1 MSTLL
6 LGLRTLLFALSIL
19 GYLAFLHKHTQ
30 VKLEFLPAVTFAGQ
44 ICILFLGG
52 ILNILSLT
60 VTGLLATGLAFL
72 LLSIKSHFDFRK
84 FLCPAYV
91 FFAVSCL
98 YFLFLLKG
106 QVFNSY
112 DNFSRWANAFN
123 QPFPKFSRQ
132 YYSLSSLSSG
142 KLCLR
147 IFCKQNYLPSV
158 RRMPNVCADHAKSQ
172 YDPAL
177 IFLRKKTEGTE
188 CPSKHWRLHL
198 FIEL

>member
-6 LGLRTLLFALSIL
+6 LGLRTLLFALSIR

-112 DNFSRWANAFN
+112 DNFSRWALLIKQMLLTNRFQSFQGSIILFQAY
-123 QPFPKFSRQ
+123 P
-132 YYSLSSLSSG
+132 LGSSVFVYFVSKIISPVDA
-142 KLCLR
+142 KCLR
-147 IFCKQNYLPSV
+147 RPC
-158 RRMPNVCADHAKSQ
+158 
-172 YDPAL
+172 
-177 IFLRKKTEGTE
+177 
-188 CPSKHWRLHL
+188 
-198 FIEL
+198 